1 MQTEEINGKCS
12 CGFLDIR
19 TISEREQ
26 SEISTSKIIQGACR
40 VPSSLFTMTKAS
52 MNVAMN
58 YHEEEGEGLSSGANN
73 KNKYFKHG
81 SYDRYLARLKGKGP
95 LTTQPYKAE
104 MQPRQ
109 GNKKRMIGLMPKC
122 LCQNQSSL

>member
-1 MQTEEINGKCS
+1 MQTEEIKGTCS

-52 MNVAMN
+52 MNVATN
-58 YHEEEGEGLSSGANN
+58 YQEEEGLWSGSNN

-81 SYDRYLARLKGKGP
+81 SYDRYLARLKGMGP
-95 LTTQPYKAE
+95 LTTQPYKAGT
-104 MQPRQ
+104 QPLQ
-109 GNKKRMIGLMPKC
+109 GNKKRMIGLMPMC
-122 LCQNQSSL
+122 RCQNNSSS